1 MKAEHH
7 RKELQTNLLA
17 DRLGRAV
24 QGLTQAPSRSTMIY
38 VGLAALVVLLIL
50 AWRWFSASSEASS
63 SERWRRLDEV
73 VFGEQLDG
81 FLQDREVQG
90 SRQGLVARFKEARR
104 LLQDGLHDLGDNDTR
119 ARATDNIRKATEAY
133 EALLKESLPAPLL
146 QQEALWGAAKGYE
159 ALGKLDNA
167 RSFYERLTR
176 EHGNSALGKDA
187 AKALARLDDPN
198 NKQDLEDL
206 ARELGARE

>member
-24 QGLTQAPSRSTMIY
+24 QTLTQAPSRSTLVY

-63 SERWRRLDEV
+63 SERWARLDGL

-90 SRQGLVARFKEARR
+90 SRQGLVARFKEARL
-104 LLQDGLHDLGDNDTR
+104 LLQEGLRDL
-119 ARATDNIRKATEAY
+119 ASRKTEARDRIEKGTQAY
-133 EALLKESLPAPLL
+133 EGLLKESLPVPLL

-159 ALGKLDNA
+159 ALGNVEKA
-167 RSFYERLTR
+167 RGYYERLTR

-187 AKALARLDDPN
+187 GKALARLDDPDS
-198 NKQDLEDL
+198 KPDLEDL
-206 ARELGARE
+206 AKEFGARE